1 MPRFS
6 FVVIAYNVESYIKD
20 CLRSVMAQSLRDI
33 EVVIVD
39 DYSTDNTAAIISDTI
54 RGDQRCRLVRHNEN
68 CGAHIARKS
77 GVAQTHGDYVVFVD
91 GDDRVKPDLCER
103 LEEVYQ
109 HESPDI
115 LRFCR
120 EVVSPEISQE
130 SVRKLEASFNCD
142 TGHRVDN
149 EILLSVF
156 SDEYHV
162 RGTWSVIDCSFRGEM
177 LRQSFQQMTNH
188 PIGRMQDSYEFFVLA
203 DAAKSMQVMR
213 EYRGLLYSYGTG
225 VSGDNRQ
232 SLSRFEK
239 GQSGIHSSLAA
250 LLDYANTRDDEVV
263 SQCAGW
269 MRRTALSIVGRDWS
283 GRLPMSEQIA
293 SFKLLRNTWGD
304 VETAYIIAEPLSA
317 RARWVWDNGGYP
329 DYADPMVQ
337 WELLF
342 SELSISDDTDPLV
355 TEKIRYCSKLCNA
368 VEYREDSRIRDDI
381 LIWQS
386 SDAHMKEIQRAARLE
401 QIRRSAMQRTVL
413 GRILTGRIS
422 IRALAVLFPQGSKR
436 RKVAGKIKKAH
447 AMFASGVWK
456 GYSVKTLFVKGR
468 SVLRRL
474 SA

>member
-54 RGDQRCRLVRHNEN
+54 RGDRRCRLVRHNEN